1 MLKKI
6 LKYFTPFEWVLWL
19 GGMAAILVGFFV
31 GAERNLLSL
40 FSSLFGV
47 TLIIFNAKGNVW
59 GQVFAIVFSALYGIL
74 SYTKAYYGEMII
86 YFALMMPIHIAS
98 IVIWLKNPNK
108 DAKHLEVKINT
119 LSAREYAIAAVC
131 AVALTFAFYFL
142 LEALGTDNLIV
153 STISLVTS
161 LAAAYLMLRR
171 CEYFSVCFVL
181 NDVILIILWSM
192 KLSTDGIS
200 VLPSV
205 LCFSLFLINDA
216 YCFISWRKL
225 KYRQR
230 APKDGERAV

>member
-1 MLKKI
+1 MSAVMNRI
-6 LKYFTPFEWVLWL
+6 LKYFTPFEWTLWL

-31 GAERNLLSL
+31 GQDANYLSL
-40 FSSLFGV
+40 FSSMFGV

-59 GQVFAIVFSALYGIL
+59 GQVFAIIFSILYGIL

-86 YFALMMPIHIAS
+86 YFALMIPIHIAS
-98 IVIWLKNPNK
+98 IIIWLRNPNK
-108 DAKHLEVKINT
+108 NAEHLEVKINS
-119 LSAREYAIAAVC
+119 LSALEYSIAGIC
-131 AVALTFAFYFL
+131 AVGLTVAFYFL
-142 LEALGTDNLIV
+142 LDVLGTDNLIV

-171 CEYFSVCFVL
+171 CEYFSICFVL
-181 NDVILIILWSM
+181 NDVILIVLWSL

-205 LCFSLFLINDA
+205 LCFCLFLINDV

-225 KYRQR
+225 KYKQR
-230 APKDGERAV
+230 VS

>member
-1 MLKKI
+1 MLRKI
-6 LKYFTPFEWVLWL
+6 LKYFTPFEWTLWL
-19 GGMAAILVGFFV
+19 GGMTVILISFFV
-31 GAERNLLSL
+31 GQDKNLLSL

-59 GQVFAIVFSALYGIL
+59 GQVFAIVFSVLYGIL
-74 SYTKAYYGEMII
+74 AYTKAYYGEMLI
-86 YFALMMPIHIAS
+86 YFVLMLPIHIAS
-98 IVIWLKNPNK
+98 IIIWVKNQNS

-119 LSAREYAIAAVC
+119 LSATEYAIAALC
-131 AVALTFAFYFL
+131 TAVATVAFYFL
-142 LEALGTDNLIV
+142 LDVMGTDNLIV

-171 CEYFSVCFVL
+171 CEYFSICFVL
-181 NDVILIILWSM
+181 NDVILIILWSL
-192 KLSTDGIS
+192 KLSTDGIA

-205 LCFSLFLINDA
+205 ICFSIFLIDDA

-230 APKDGERAV
+230 ATKPESAA